1 MDINQEITVIKQ
13 NSQGEETWRYQGRL
27 VERGEDTIIIEAH
40 FDREDMEFHGMQLC
54 EGDRFVETYYRHRWY
69 NIFAIHDREDDRLK
83 GWYCNIAT
91 PAVIENSRILYRDLA
106 LDLLVFPDGR
116 KVVLDEDEFAELSIS
131 AEKRAK
137 ARAALAELRTLFSKD
152 R

>member
-1 MDINQEITVIKQ
+1 
-13 NSQGEETWRYQGRL
+13 
-27 VERGEDTIIIEAH
+27 
-40 FDREDMEFHGMQLC
+40 
-54 EGDRFVETYYRHRWY
+54 
-69 NIFAIHDREDDRLK
+69 
-83 GWYCNIAT
+83 
-91 PAVIENSRILYRDLA
+91 LA

-116 KVVLDEDEFAELSIS
+116 QMVLDEDEFAELSIS